1 MPIAYIL
8 LNVRVN
14 SEMKVIGKLKEILQ
28 TGESKYELQGVYGV
42 YDLIVKIE
50 TESMES
56 LRNIIAKIRRVDK
69 IYSTVTML
77 VVEKPE
83 L

>member
-14 SEMKVIGKLKEILQ
+14 SEMEVIGKLKEILQ